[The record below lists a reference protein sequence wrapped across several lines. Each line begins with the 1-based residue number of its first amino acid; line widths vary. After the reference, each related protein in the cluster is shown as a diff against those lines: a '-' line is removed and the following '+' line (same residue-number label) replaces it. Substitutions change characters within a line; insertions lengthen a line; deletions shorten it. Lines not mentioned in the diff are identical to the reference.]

1 MNEKFCIKGVVFL
14 KLIIMKA
21 FINSQFG
28 YCPLAWMFHSRQL
41 NNRINKIHERA
52 LRIVHNDFGS
62 TFNELL
68 LKDNSVSIHNRNI
81 QALAIELYK
90 IKNDISPEI
99 MKDDFPLKEQDM
111 YCSRFPFKT
120 RNIRT

>member
-1 MNEKFCIKGVVFL
+1 
-14 KLIIMKA
+14 
-21 FINSQFG
+21 
-28 YCPLAWMFHSRQL
+28 MFHSRQL
-41 NNRINKIHERA
+41 NNRINKLHERA
-52 LRIVHNDFGS
+52 LRIVYNVFSS

-90 IKNDISPEI
+90 IINDISPEI
-99 MKDDFPLKEQDM
+99 MKDVFLLNEEDM

-120 RNIRT
+120 RNIRTTKYGTETLSHLGPKI